1 MANTLT
7 NLLPTIYDALD
18 IVARELVGFIPAVT
32 RNSTAERVTLNQNV
46 TFPIAPAVT
55 LSDITPGQLPP
66 DDGDQTIG
74 TSTLTI
80 TKSKYAPVRWS
91 GEEQLGVSNTY
102 PTNVQ
107 PTIMRDQFAQ
117 AMRALCNAVEA
128 DLFTAVNTG
137 ASRAFGSNGQT
148 LPTTAPFATASDLSD
163 SAGVRRILDDN
174 GTTQTDLHLVLGSA
188 AMQNIRGKQAV
199 LFRVNEAGTAE
210 LLRQG
215 TIGMLEGF
223 AIHNSAAVVQV
234 AAGTG
239 AAYVTSGSSAAGT
252 NTVVLAT
259 GSGTVLPGDIVKFAA
274 DTNNLYVVTAGISAP
289 GTITLGTPGLKVTI
303 PTGNAMTII
312 AAHTPNFAFNRAA
325 VQLVTRAPAMP
336 VGPDGRPMDAAD
348 DVIEVVDPISGLAF
362 QVAAYRLYRRI
373 KYEVGL
379 AWGVKTIKNDFVA
392 TLIGA

>member
-7 NLLPTIYDALD
+7 NLLPTIYEALD

-32 RNSTAERVTLNQNV
+32 RNSSAERVTLNQNV

-91 GEEQLGVSNTY
+91 GEEIRGVSNTY

-107 PTIMRDQFAQ
+107 PTILRDQFTQ
-117 AMRALCNAVEA
+117 AMRALCNAVEV
-128 DLFTAVNTG
+128 DLFSAVNG
-137 ASRAFGSNGQT
+137 GSSRTFPITVPGS
-148 LPTTAPFATASDLSD
+148 APFATAGDLSD

-174 GTTQTDLHLVLGSA
+174 GTTQTDLHLVLGAA
-188 AMQNIRGKQAV
+188 AMQNIRGKQSV
-199 LFRVNEAGTAE
+199 LFKVNEAGTTE

-215 TIGMLEGF
+215 TIGQLEGF
-223 AIHNSAAVVQV
+223 NIHNSAAVTSFTK
-234 AAGTG
+234 GTG
-239 AAYVTSGSSAAGT
+239 SAYVTSGSSAAGT
-252 NTVVLAT
+252 NSVALVT
-259 GSGTVLPGDIVKFAA
+259 GTGTVLAGDVVTFAA
-274 DTNNLYVVTAGISAP
+274 DTANAYVVTSGVAAP
-289 GTITLGTPGLKVTI
+289 GTITLGTPGLKTTI
-303 PTGNAMTII
+303 PTGNAMTILGN
-312 AAHTPNFAFNRAA
+312 HTPNFAFNRAA

-336 VGPDGRPMDAAD
+336 TDLSGTPMDSAD
-348 DVIEVVDPISGLAF
+348 DVTEVVDPISGLAF

-379 AWGVKTIKNDFVA
+379 AWGVKVIKNDFVA
-392 TLIGA
+392 TLLGA